1 MNTQMKEYRK
11 SNPPTGIP
19 ANADAMDGKLYR
31 YGYQS

>member
-1 MNTQMKEYRK
+1 MNTQMKEYR
-11 SNPPTGIP
+11 NPPTGIP